1 MEQADGQARETT
13 KLRDRLSRLS
23 EASLRINETLDL
35 DTVLQEVIDSAR
47 SLAGASYGG
56 ISTIYESRRGKDLIT
71 SGMTTEEHQR
81 LAETPGGADFFQYL
95 LGLAGPLRIP
105 DMGSHFRSLGL
116 PEFQP
121 PVPATSF
128 LATLLRNQGMAWGVI
143 YLANGEGGREFTAE
157 DEEALVMFASQ
168 AALVIAN
175 ARRYREEQKART
187 DLETLINTSPV
198 GVVVF
203 DAKTGAAVSF
213 NREAVR
219 IMQVLRTP
227 DSPPEQLLE
236 VLTIQR
242 GDGRRVSLAEVPLAQ
257 TLMAGETV
265 RAEEIL
271 LSVPD
276 GRSVS
281 ALMNATPIRSDDGE
295 VETYVVTFQDMTAL
309 EELERLRAEFLGM
322 VSHELRV
329 PLTSITGSVTTL
341 LEASSELDPAEMTQF
356 FRIIRDQSNH
366 MRYLIGD
373 LLDVARI
380 DTGTLPV
387 SPAPADPA
395 EMVDEAKNRFLSGGG
410 RDNIQIDLPLDLP
423 PVMADRRRIIQVV
436 NNLLSNADRYSPEGS
451 LIRVTAALQGLN
463 VAISVADGGRGVSA
477 DVLPHLFRKF
487 ARIDGDDRGSSIA
500 GSGLGL
506 AICKGIVEAHG
517 GRIWAESDG
526 PGLGARF
533 TFTIPAV
540 EDAVH
545 TTPVG
550 PIRLPALSQRA
561 ARNHARILAVDDDP
575 HALRYIRDA
584 LSKSGY
590 EPIVTGDPDDVLH
603 LIQEEEP
610 DLVLLDLM
618 LPGTDGIALMQGIL
632 ETTDLPVIFV
642 SIYGQEEVIARAFD
656 MGATDY
662 VVKPF
667 SPTELG
673 ARIRA
678 ALRKRAAP
686 GRAAPSEP
694 YVLGD
699 LTINYAERWVTLAGH
714 LVQLTVSEYGVLYE
728 LSVNAGRVLSHDHM
742 LQRVWGVRRSGEPGL
757 VRTVMKRLRRKLGD
771 DADNPTYL
779 FTEPRV
785 GYRMAKGEQPETTT
799 Q

>member
-13 KLRDRLSRLS
+13 ELRDRLARLS

-56 ISTIYESRRGKDLIT
+56 ISTIYESRRGKDLVT

-81 LAETPGGADFFQYL
+81 LAETPDGAVFFQYL

-105 DMGSHFRSLGL
+105 EMGSHFRSLGL

-121 PVPATSF
+121 PMPATSF

-219 IMQVLRTP
+219 IMEALRTP
-227 DSPPEQLLE
+227 DSPPEQLLG
-236 VLTIQR
+236 VLTVQR

-387 SPAPADPA
+387 SPAPADSA

-410 RDNIQIDLPLDLP
+410 RNNIQIDLPLDLP

-550 PIRLPALSQRA
+550 PIRVPALSQRA
-561 ARNHARILAVDDDP
+561 ARNPARILAVDDDP

-686 GRAAPSEP
+686 GRAAPSDP

-728 LSVNAGRVLSHDHM
+728 LSVNAGRVLTHDHL
-742 LQRVWGVRRSGEPGL
+742 LQRVWGVRRSGAPGL

-785 GYRMAKGEQPETTT
+785 GYRMIKGEQPETTT
-799 Q
+799 

>member
-1 MEQADGQARETT
+1 
-13 KLRDRLSRLS
+13 
-23 EASLRINETLDL
+23 
-35 DTVLQEVIDSAR
+35 
-47 SLAGASYGG
+47 
-56 ISTIYESRRGKDLIT
+56 
-71 SGMTTEEHQR
+71 
-81 LAETPGGADFFQYL
+81 
-95 LGLAGPLRIP
+95 
-105 DMGSHFRSLGL
+105 
-116 PEFQP
+116 
-121 PVPATSF
+121 
-128 LATLLRNQGMAWGVI
+128 
-143 YLANGEGGREFTAE
+143 
-157 DEEALVMFASQ
+157 
-168 AALVIAN
+168 
-175 ARRYREEQKART
+175 
-187 DLETLINTSPV
+187 
-198 GVVVF
+198 
-203 DAKTGAAVSF
+203 
-213 NREAVR
+213 
-219 IMQVLRTP
+219 
-227 DSPPEQLLE
+227 
-236 VLTIQR
+236 
-242 GDGRRVSLAEVPLAQ
+242 
-257 TLMAGETV
+257 
-265 RAEEIL
+265 
-271 LSVPD
+271 
-276 GRSVS
+276 
-281 ALMNATPIRSDDGE
+281 
-295 VETYVVTFQDMTAL
+295 MTAL

-410 RDNIQIDLPLDLP
+410 RNNIQIGLPLDLP
-423 PVMADRRRIIQVV
+423 LVMADRRRIIQVV

-451 LIRVTAALQGLN
+451 LIRVSAALQGLN

-477 DVLPHLFRKF
+477 NVLPHLFRKF

-550 PIRLPALSQRA
+550 PNRVPALSQQA
-561 ARNHARILAVDDDP
+561 AKNRARILAVDDDP

-686 GRAAPSEP
+686 GHAAPSEP

-728 LSVNAGRVLSHDHM
+728 LSVNAGRVLSHDHL

>member
-1 MEQADGQARETT
+1 
-13 KLRDRLSRLS
+13 
-23 EASLRINETLDL
+23 
-35 DTVLQEVIDSAR
+35 
-47 SLAGASYGG
+47 
-56 ISTIYESRRGKDLIT
+56 
-71 SGMTTEEHQR
+71 
-81 LAETPGGADFFQYL
+81 
-95 LGLAGPLRIP
+95 
-105 DMGSHFRSLGL
+105 
-116 PEFQP
+116 
-121 PVPATSF
+121 
-128 LATLLRNQGMAWGVI
+128 
-143 YLANGEGGREFTAE
+143 
-157 DEEALVMFASQ
+157 
-168 AALVIAN
+168 
-175 ARRYREEQKART
+175 
-187 DLETLINTSPV
+187 
-198 GVVVF
+198 
-203 DAKTGAAVSF
+203 
-213 NREAVR
+213 
-219 IMQVLRTP
+219 
-227 DSPPEQLLE
+227 
-236 VLTIQR
+236 
-242 GDGRRVSLAEVPLAQ
+242 
-257 TLMAGETV
+257 
-265 RAEEIL
+265 
-271 LSVPD
+271 
-276 GRSVS
+276 
-281 ALMNATPIRSDDGE
+281 
-295 VETYVVTFQDMTAL
+295 MTAL

-410 RDNIQIDLPLDLP
+410 RNNIQIDLPLDLP

-451 LIRVTAALQGLN
+451 LIRVTAAFQGLN

-545 TTPVG
+545 TTPIG
-550 PIRLPALSQRA
+550 PIRVPALSQQA
-561 ARNHARILAVDDDP
+561 ARIRARILAVDDDP

-642 SIYGQEEVIARAFD
+642 SIYGHEEVIARAFD

-686 GRAAPSEP
+686 GSAAPSEP

-699 LTINYAERWVTLAGH
+699 LTINYAERWVTLAGKP
-714 LVQLTVSEYGVLYE
+714 VQLTVSEYGVLYE
-728 LSVNAGRVLSHDHM
+728 LSVNAGRVLTHDHL